1 MRGEKTMSIA
11 KPENWDLIIKFAE
24 SDRSSYT
31 KIQEARPDQKTALE
45 AMADFIEN
53 CKHRNCTPQQSYIES
68 LRLK

>member
-1 MRGEKTMSIA
+1 MMSIA

-24 SDRSSYT
+24 SDRSSYK
-31 KIQEARPDQKTALE
+31 KIQEARPDQKTALK